1 MLLFSTAV
9 HMGRLSLRHSSPLC
23 SFCSALHIASPGTMS
38 DDAPITIPYSALLE
52 DDLTPLS
59 DSITRAFGSS
69 ADALGLILV
78 SGLPAEFA
86 KLRENALLASAR
98 FAALPEDVRERC
110 TDPDSHFSFGW
121 SHGKGEHAKPSEPDA
136 MKAAARQEKLH
147 LFNAE
152 LGTLA

>member
-1 MLLFSTAV
+1 
-9 HMGRLSLRHSSPLC
+9 
-23 SFCSALHIASPGTMS
+23 MS

-86 KLRENALLASAR
+86 KLREDALLAAAR
-98 FAALPEDVRERC
+98 FAALPESVRERY

-121 SHGKGEHAKPSEPDA
+121 SHGKGEYSLSGKKGCGAP
-136 MKAAARQEKLH
+136 AR
-147 LFNAE
+147 
-152 LGTLA
+152 